1 MQWQTG
7 SATMEDKQKLYT
19 TPEAATQLG
28 ISDSHMRTLIRLG
41 KAQPKQQIGGTWM
54 FTLDEIER
62 LRIRPKS
69 KGGRPT
75 KKATN
80 AK

>member
-1 MQWQTG
+1 
-7 SATMEDKQKLYT
+7 MEDKQKLYT
-19 TPEAATQLG
+19 TPEAAAQLG

-54 FTLDEIER
+54 FTFDEIER
-62 LRIRPKS
+62 IRHRPKG
-69 KGGRPT
+69 KPGRQ

-80 AK
+80 AQ